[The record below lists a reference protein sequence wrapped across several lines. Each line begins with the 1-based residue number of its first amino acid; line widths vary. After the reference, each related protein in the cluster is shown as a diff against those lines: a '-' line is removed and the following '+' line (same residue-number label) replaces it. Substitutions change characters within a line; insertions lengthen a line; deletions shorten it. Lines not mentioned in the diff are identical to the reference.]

1 MMIRKCTASFGK
13 LNNETLTFR
22 DGLNVIYA
30 PNESGKSTWCAFIQA
45 MLYGIDSAERI
56 RAGYLPDKLRY
67 APWSGAPMEGS
78 MDLVADRCDI
88 TISRR
93 TRGKNAPMQDF
104 SAVYTGTNVPV
115 KGLNGQNAGELL
127 TGVSKDVFRRSA
139 FIAQGSV
146 GITGS
151 AELEKRISSIVT
163 TGEEECSYS
172 EADEQLRAWQRKRRY
187 NRKGLLPALE
197 GRMDEAQR
205 RLEEMSGSIEN
216 VEELEN
222 RLEQRQLDCARL
234 EKQVAEARRTQRRDA
249 LDRLSRSRRALEE
262 SSTRHD
268 EAMETLSQLREEL
281 RRDRFGLREPESL
294 EADTAADLE
303 RLSSLRVES
312 GKTVG
317 VLFVVL
323 FVALAMVAAA
333 LYANFQNIVYI
344 LVAGVLCTVAIVF
357 LFRFSR
363 EHRRREEARS
373 QRTQLLEKY
382 HAQSAAEIRQA
393 LEEHR
398 ALWER
403 MEEAEQAERACRGSF
418 ESARGMLSEMEETAL
433 KALDFTD
440 SSSEA
445 ARLSRQLAA
454 GRAEIEA
461 LSRQLATASGRLA
474 AMGDPLVLSSSL
486 NYMQGEYE
494 ELCDEFEA
502 IGLALDTLRDAD
514 EEIQRRFSPELGR
527 VASGYM
533 SAVTGGRYA
542 DVLINRDFSAMT
554 RVSDDAVSRS
564 AEYLSAGTLD
574 IMYLAV
580 RLAVCK
586 LALPEGEPCP
596 LILDDALVN
605 LDEER
610 LEQAMK
616 LLGEIAKERQVILF
630 SCRRQDNAL
639 PAPSEESTA
648 DALPEAEETPE
659 TVESPAP
666 VESSEGTP
674 QLPTVPEIPEVVE
687 APDAPE
693 ELDCAEPADEAETD
707 GEAPETDA

>member
-13 LNNETLTFR
+13 LENESLSFR

-45 MLYGIDSAERI
+45 MLYGIDSSERV

-93 TRGKNAPMQDF
+93 TKGKNGPMQEF
-104 SAVYTGTNVPV
+104 SAVYTGTNIPV
-115 KGLNGQNAGELL
+115 KGLTGQNAGEML

-139 FIAQGSV
+139 FIAQGGV
-146 GITGS
+146 GVTGS
-151 AELEKRISSIVT
+151 PELEKRISAIVT

-172 EADEQLRAWQRKRRY
+172 EADARLRAWQRRRRY

-197 GRMDEAQR
+197 GKMDDTQR
-205 RLEEMSGSIEN
+205 RLEEMSSSIQN
-216 VEELEN
+216 VEELED
-222 RLEQRQLDCARL
+222 RLEQRQTECEKL
-234 EKQVAEARRTQRRDA
+234 ELQVAEARKRQRREA
-249 LDRLSRSRRALEE
+249 LDRLNQSRSSMEE
-262 SSTRHD
+262 SSAAHD
-268 EAMETLSQLREEL
+268 EAMEHLSQIREEL
-281 RRDRFGLREPESL
+281 RHDRFGLQPPERL
-294 EADTAADLE
+294 KADTAADLE
-303 RLSSLRVES
+303 TLSNLRMES
-312 GKTVG
+312 TKSAS
-317 VLFVVL
+317 VLLTVL
-323 FVALAMVAAA
+323 FVALAMAAAA
-333 LYANFQNIVYI
+333 LYANYQNIVWIIVSGI
-344 LVAGVLCTVAIVF
+344 LCAAAIFF

-363 EHRRREEARS
+363 DHRQQEAARN
-373 QRTQLLEKY
+373 QRQQLLEKY
-382 HAQSAAEIRQA
+382 HAQSASEIQEA
-393 LEEHR
+393 LEEHC
-398 ALWER
+398 ALWQR
-403 MEEAEQAERACRGSF
+403 MLQAEQTERACRRDF
-418 ESARGMLSEMEETAL
+418 ESARGELNEVEETAL
-433 KALDFTD
+433 KELDFTD
-440 SSSEA
+440 GSSEA
-445 ARLSRQLAA
+445 AQLTRQLAA

-461 LSRQLATASGRLA
+461 LSRQLANANGRLA

-486 NYMQGEYE
+486 TYMKNEYE
-494 ELCDEFEA
+494 ELNDEYDA
-502 IGLALDTLRDAD
+502 IALALDTLQDAD

-533 SAVTGGRYA
+533 SAVTGGRYS

-554 RVSDDAVSRS
+554 RVSDDAVSHS

-580 RLAVCK
+580 RLAVCE

-639 PAPSEESTA
+639 PAHAEAAAQAPVPAIAENADAEEKVKSEENG
-648 DALPEAEETPE
+648 
-659 TVESPAP
+659 ESG
-666 VESSEGTP
+666 E
-674 QLPTVPEIPEVVE
+674 
-687 APDAPE
+687 
-693 ELDCAEPADEAETD
+693 D
-707 GEAPETDA
+707 GERGA

>member
-1 MMIRKCTASFGK
+1 MMIRNCTASFGK

-45 MLYGIDSAERI
+45 MLYGIDSSERA

-67 APWSGAPMEGS
+67 APWSGAPMEGT

-93 TRGKNAPMQDF
+93 TKGKNGPMQEF

-115 KGLNGQNAGELL
+115 KGLTGQNAGEML

-139 FIAQGSV
+139 FIAQGNV
-146 GITGS
+146 GVTGS
-151 AELEKRISSIVT
+151 PELEKRISAIVT
-163 TGEEECSYS
+163 TGEETGSFT
-172 EADEQLRAWQRKRRY
+172 EADERLRAWQRRRRY

-197 GRMDEAQR
+197 GKMDDTQR
-205 RLEEMSGSIEN
+205 RLEEMSSSIQN
-216 VEELEN
+216 VEELED
-222 RLEQRQLDCARL
+222 RLEQRQLECERL
-234 EKQVAEARRTQRRDA
+234 EQEVAEARRRQRREA
-249 LDRLSRSRRALEE
+249 LDRLSTSRSALQ
-262 SSTRHD
+262 SSSDQHD
-268 EAMETLSQLREEL
+268 EAMDALSQVREEL
-281 RRDRFGLREPESL
+281 RHDRFGLREPESL
-294 EADTAADLE
+294 EREISQDLE
-303 RLSSLRVES
+303 TLSTLRSES
-312 GKTVG
+312 GKTAS
-317 VLFVVL
+317 VLLTVL
-323 FVALAMVAAA
+323 FVALAMAAAA
-333 LYANFQNIVYI
+333 LYANFQNVVYI
-344 LVAGVLCTVAIVF
+344 VLAGVLCAAAIFF

-363 EHRRREEARS
+363 DHRNQEAA
-373 QRTQLLEKY
+373 RTKRQQLLEKY
-382 HAQSAAEIRQA
+382 HAQSAGEIREA

-398 ALWER
+398 ALWQR
-403 MEEAEQAERACRGSF
+403 MLEAERTERACRTSWDR
-418 ESARGMLSEMEETAL
+418 ARDELNGVEEEAL
-433 KALDFTD
+433 RELDFTEG
-440 SSSEA
+440 SSEA

-454 GRAEIEA
+454 GRAEIET
-461 LSRQLATASGRLA
+461 LSRQLANMNGRLA

-486 NYMQGEYE
+486 SYMKNEYE
-494 ELCDEFEA
+494 ELSDEYDA
-502 IGLALDTLRDAD
+502 IALALDTLRDAD

-554 RVSDDAVSRS
+554 RVSDDAVSRR

-580 RLAVCK
+580 RLAVCE

-605 LDEER
+605 LDDER

-616 LLGEIAKERQVILF
+616 LLAEIAKERQVILF

-639 PAPSEESTA
+639 PEHKEEASVTQTQEEA
-648 DALPEAEETPE
+648 VEEAAAEENAQEEKT
-659 TVESPAP
+659 TESAEERG
-666 VESSEGTP
+666 ES
-674 QLPTVPEIPEVVE
+674 
-687 APDAPE
+687 
-693 ELDCAEPADEAETD
+693 
-707 GEAPETDA
+707 GE